1 MSSLCDNAPVTF
13 ERFCS
18 VVRSRA
24 DLTPVVAV
32 SKIATLLN
40 VNVYGSAML
49 ALCKLLRSDALL
61 SDENLRPIYS
71 QLYGDSS
78 MTANSGSY
86 ANTQPQTSRPC
97 QPSAQPSDLINRLDK
112 NSITFDEFAQAIR
125 NILAEDKYGDVKIN
139 HLLDLGLSAQLPHW
153 QILISKMNY
162 GGPVDTVLLQ
172 SLFRE
177 FTGRHA
183 PSTSQSQASRSYQP
197 QSQSLVSGVVEVE
210 KEKVSRCVPAS
221 GFERFCQVV
230 RQYAH
235 KKPDES
241 IRMIAST
248 LNVNPDSMPMKKI
261 RKILSV
267 TRDPSDEELRP
278 VFGMLN
284 MPNGKAGEP
293 YAPSKKMNNAE
304 AEKYLGMTEI
314 EF

>member
-1 MSSLCDNAPVTF
+1 MSSLCDNAPVSF
-13 ERFCS
+13 ESFCS

-24 DLTPVVAV
+24 HLTPVVAV

-40 VNVYGSAML
+40 VNVYGSAMF
-49 ALCKLLRSDALL
+49 ALRQLLRSDAWL

-86 ANTQPQTSRPC
+86 ANTQPQTSRPY
-97 QPSAQPSDLINRLDK
+97 QPSSQSSDFKNHLDK
-112 NSITFDEFAQAIR
+112 NSLSFDEFAQAIR
-125 NILAEDKYGDVKIN
+125 KILAEDKFGDVKVGY
-139 HLLDLGLSAQLPHW
+139 LLDMGLSSQLPHW
-153 QILISKMNY
+153 QNLISKMNY
-162 GGPVDTVLLQ
+162 GGPVDTSLLQ
-172 SLFRE
+172 SLFYE
-177 FTGRHA
+177 MTGRHA
-183 PSTSQSQASRSYQP
+183 PSTSQPQASRSYHP
-197 QSQSLVSGVVEVE
+197 QALSPVSGVVEVE
-210 KEKVSRCVPAS
+210 KEKVSRCAPAS

-235 KKPDES
+235 KKTDES
-241 IRMIAST
+241 IRMIASA
-248 LNVNPDSMPMKKI
+248 LSENPDSVPMKKI
-261 RKILSV
+261 RKILSA
-267 TRDPSDEELRP
+267 TRGPSDEELRP